1 MVASPPHMAE
11 ISPPT
16 GAPDLKRLRIERP
29 TAEAP
34 RSGGARPR
42 RGLRWGWL
50 LALAAAAAA
59 WWFRAE
65 LQQAA
70 GLETNTALLVRT
82 VFVRSEV
89 ATPAGAIGS
98 NGYIVARRRASLST
112 VLSGLLVEMK
122 VEEGQ
127 RVEAD
132 QVIARIQFDDYAV
145 NLRTRD
151 LAIEVLARQRVPL
164 EQQAA
169 AAKFAIERA
178 EKERET
184 ARMELEQARASERL
198 AQIEIE
204 RQRPLHATGDFPS
217 LDLDRLVAAE
227 DRAKAGVAA
236 AEARVAAA
244 TAGREEAEAQ
254 AAARAADLLR
264 LDADSERAR
273 SEKDAAA
280 ILLERTY
287 VRAPFAGV
295 IVRKNAEEGEVV
307 ASTGGQGNSRG
318 SVAEL
323 VDFDSLEVQVEL
335 PETRILQVK
344 ESPSAQVFFDAEP
357 TRAWPAKV
365 SRIWPTADRAKA
377 TIEVRVAFPEGGIPP
392 IARPEM
398 GVRVSFA
405 PPGAAAPTKTAP
417 EMLVP
422 RAALFDL
429 RGERAAVFVV
439 EDAMLKRVELEL
451 GAERGESRVVR
462 SGLRSGAEVVLDPAP
477 TWREGQMVRRG

>member
-1 MVASPPHMAE
+1 MAE

-29 TAEAP
+29 TAAPP
-34 RSGGARPR
+34 RSGAARPR
-42 RGLRWGWL
+42 GRSRVGWL
-50 LALAAAAAA
+50 VALAVLTVA
-59 WWFRAE
+59 WWFRAD
-65 LQQAA
+65 LQRMA
-70 GLETNTALLVRT
+70 GLESDAPLQVRT

-89 ATPAGAIGS
+89 ATPTGSIGS

-127 RVEAD
+127 RVAANE
-132 QVIARIQFDDYAV
+132 VIARIQFDDFSV
-145 NLRTRD
+145 GLQTRE
-151 LAIEVLARQRVPL
+151 LAIAVLAKQRAEV
-164 EQQAA
+164 EQDVV
-169 AAKFAIERA
+169 AAKHAITRA
-178 EKERET
+178 EKDCEN
-184 ARMELEQARASERL
+184 ARQFLMQAQAEQRITHAEL
-198 AQIEIE
+198 E
-204 RQRPLHATGDFPS
+204 RQRPLHATGDLPW
-217 LDLDRLVAAE
+217 LDLERLANAE
-227 DRAKAGVAA
+227 ERAQAIVAA
-236 AEARVAAA
+236 ASARVAGAEA
-244 TAGREEAEAQ
+244 SLEEARARAAGRELELERIDAE
-254 AAARAADLLR
+254 
-264 LDADSERAR
+264 SERAK

-287 VRAPFAGV
+287 IRAPFAGV

-323 VDFDSLEVQVEL
+323 VDFESLEVQVEL

-357 TRAWPAKV
+357 ARGWPAQV

-405 PPGAAAPTKTAP
+405 PPGAATPTKSAP

-439 EDAMLKRVELEL
+439 EEARLKRVELEL

-462 SGLRSGAEVVLDPAP
+462 SGLASGAEVVLDPAP
-477 TWREGQMVRRG
+477 TWREGQMIRRS